1 MAITESTVGVRAM
14 RTVQELAAGALV
26 TSDVPTQYV
35 VRGHDDQQLSTAV
48 VTAPVP
54 VIDLGR
60 LLKQDGA
67 GDEADKLRSALDS
80 WGLILVSN
88 HGVDAAVMDGM
99 RAASREFFRQPLG
112 EKQRYTNLVAGER
125 FQFEGYGNDRVNS
138 PDQILDWTDRVYL
151 KVEPEDE
158 RCMAIWPA
166 HPDTFRDALHEFT
179 TKCGEV
185 KDSLLRAL
193 AKLLE
198 LDDDDYFLDQLGER
212 PSTHARC
219 SYYPECPRPE
229 LVFGLKPHS
238 DGTVVTVLMV
248 DDTVGGLQVLRDG
261 VWWNVP
267 VVPHTL
273 LVIIGDQTQ
282 IMSNGI
288 FKSPVHRVVTNAK
301 KERISVALDYSVD
314 PEREIEPSAQL
325 VNKNRPALYR
335 KVKVKD
341 YIAGHYN
348 HFSQGEILIDIV
360 QI

>member
-1 MAITESTVGVRAM
+1 MGSIGGARAM
-14 RTVQELAAGALV
+14 TVQELAGAIGKP
-26 TSDVPTQYV
+26 DVPVQYV
-35 VRGHDDQQLSTAV
+35 VREHNDQQLEAA
-48 VTAPVP
+48 VTAPIP
-54 VIDLGR
+54 VIDFSR
-60 LLKQDGA
+60 LFEQDG
-67 GDEADKLRSALDS
+67 GEAVKLRSGLDS

-88 HGVDAAVMDGM
+88 HGVDAAVMHGM
-99 RAASREFFRQPLG
+99 RAVSREFFRQPLE
-112 EKQRYTNLVAGER
+112 EKQRYTNLIDVEQ
-125 FQFEGYGNDRVNS
+125 FQFEGYGNDHVRS
-138 PDQILDWTDRVYL
+138 PDQILDWTDRIYL

-158 RCMAIWPA
+158 RSIALWPA
-166 HPDTFRDALHEFT
+166 HPETFRDALHEFT
-179 TKCGEV
+179 TKCGGV
-185 KDSLLRAL
+185 KDGLLRAM

-198 LDDDDYFLDQLGER
+198 LDDDDYFVDQLGDR
-212 PSTHARC
+212 ASTHARC

-229 LVFGLKPHS
+229 LVFGLKPHC

-261 VWWNVP
+261 VWWDVP

-288 FKSPVHRVVTNAK
+288 FKSPVHRVLTNAK

-325 VNKNRPALYR
+325 VNEERPALYR

-341 YIAGHYN
+341 YTAALYD
-348 HFSQGEILIDIV
+348 HFSKGEMVINKIHT
-360 QI
+360 

>member
-1 MAITESTVGVRAM
+1 M
-14 RTVQELAAGALV
+14 TVQELAGAIGKP
-26 TSDVPTQYV
+26 DVPIQYV
-35 VRGHDDQQLSTAV
+35 VREYNEQQLEAA

-54 VIDLGR
+54 VIDLSR
-60 LLKQDGA
+60 LFEQD
-67 GDEADKLRSALDS
+67 GDEAAKLRSGLDS

-99 RAASREFFRQPLG
+99 RAASREFFRRPLE
-112 EKQRYTNLVAGER
+112 EKQRYTNLIDGEQ
-125 FQFEGYGNDRVNS
+125 FQFEGYGNDHVRS
-138 PDQILDWTDRVYL
+138 PDQILDWTDRIYL

-158 RCMAIWPA
+158 RSIALWPA
-166 HPDTFRDALHEFT
+166 HPETFRNALDGFT
-179 TKCGEV
+179 KECGGV
-185 KDSLLRAL
+185 KDSLLRAM

-198 LDDDDYFLDQLGER
+198 LDDDDYFIDQLGDR
-212 PSTHARC
+212 ASTYARC

-229 LVFGLKPHS
+229 LVFGLKPHC

-261 VWWNVP
+261 VWWDVP
-267 VVPHTL
+267 VVPHAL

-288 FKSPVHRVVTNAK
+288 FKSPVHRVLTNAK

-325 VNKNRPALYR
+325 VNEERPALYR

-341 YIAGHYN
+341 YTASLYD
-348 HFSQGEILIDIV
+348 HFSKGEMVINKIHT
-360 QI
+360 